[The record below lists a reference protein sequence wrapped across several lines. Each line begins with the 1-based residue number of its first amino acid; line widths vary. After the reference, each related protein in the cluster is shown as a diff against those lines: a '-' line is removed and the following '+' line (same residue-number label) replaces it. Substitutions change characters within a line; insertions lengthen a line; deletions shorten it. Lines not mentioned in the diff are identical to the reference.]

1 MSEYSS
7 SDHYAGVDIRDAK
20 AAFDDVALALLQ
32 GRRRY
37 SLGDEGWYESSTDSM
52 IEENGERTSM
62 RARVQI
68 DPVQLS
74 ASCVALFE
82 QNERQVSG
90 MDSDT
95 RYILSE
101 SIAENVSDNC
111 WLLLSQLIANGAT
124 DVRVQTLVQTSYE
137 FAAGEVPIKRMTG
150 SVGIIDATGAK
161 YIFDDV
167 IQDSS
172 PDDEMFDQ
180 IKRDMS
186 TLTPEDLATIR
197 NVLHLFE

>member
-52 IEENGERTSM
+52 IEENGEHTSM
-62 RARVQI
+62 RARVQV
-68 DPVQLS
+68 DPVLLS
-74 ASCVALFE
+74 ASCVVLFE
-82 QNERQVSG
+82 QNEQHVSG

-101 SIAENVSDNC
+101 SIAENVADNC
-111 WLLLSQLIANGAT
+111 WLLLSQLIADGAT

-137 FAAGEVPIKRMTG
+137 FAAGEVPIKRMIG

-197 NVLHLFE
+197 NVLRLFE